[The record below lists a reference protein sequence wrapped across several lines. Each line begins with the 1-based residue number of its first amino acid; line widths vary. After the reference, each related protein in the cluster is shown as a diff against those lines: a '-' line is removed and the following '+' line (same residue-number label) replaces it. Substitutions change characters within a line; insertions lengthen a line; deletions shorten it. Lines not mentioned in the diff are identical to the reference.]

1 MGREGAVLWIM
12 GYAGAGKSTFAEKL
26 LALLHKKGRTAVWLD
41 GDLMRKLFNLTGH
54 SKKQRQ
60 LAGLKYLNLAK
71 IISSQGVDV
80 IISSIGMQQIFED
93 EGRMNFPKYYQVLI
107 SSNLLDSTIRKNRS
121 FYLNDEMNVMGKDIQ
136 PDLLTYDIIVDS
148 KFDSDLKI
156 YLDWCLNLLEYGKV
170 SS

>member
-1 MGREGAVLWIM
+1 M
-12 GYAGAGKSTFAEKL
+12 
-26 LALLHKKGRTAVWLD
+26 
-41 GDLMRKLFNLTGH
+41 
-54 SKKQRQ
+54 Q

-121 FYLNDEMNVMGKDIQ
+121 FYHNDEMNVMGKDIQ